1 MLHPPEWHFSNT
13 GFTSYNSN
21 SVMQK
26 SDVPVVT
33 CVDCPPVEVVVWEE
47 LFALARGEIETG
59 HETESKCK
67 NGKKKRK
74 KNRAKRM
81 RNRRKKLETKIM
93 ILAAYLACLLVFS
106 LVLQFEVAVQGHYGD
121 TA

>member
-33 CVDCPPVEVVVWEE
+33 CVDCSPVEVVVWEE
-47 LFALARGEIETG
+47 LFVLTRAEIETG
-59 HETESKCK
+59 HETESKW
-67 NGKKKRK
+67 GKKGRK
-74 KNRAKRM
+74 QTP
-81 RNRRKKLETKIM
+81 KKKKTER
-93 ILAAYLACLLVFS
+93 
-106 LVLQFEVAVQGHYGD
+106 GG
-121 TA
+121 

>member
-1 MLHPPEWHFSNT
+1 MLHPPERHFSKT

-33 CVDCPPVEVVVWEE
+33 CVDCSPVEVVVGEE

-67 NGKKKRK
+67 NGKKKK
-74 KNRAKRM
+74 KQMEEDEEKEQRVGDKDHN
-81 RNRRKKLETKIM
+81 IGS
-93 ILAAYLACLLVFS
+93 ILSMSCSLLSSSTV
-106 LVLQFEVAVQGHYGD
+106 
-121 TA
+121 

>member
-33 CVDCPPVEVVVWEE
+33 CVDCSPVEAVDWKGRFTFTGGEMEVGYE
-47 LFALARGEIETG
+47 LE
-59 HETESKCK
+59 
-67 NGKKKRK
+67 GK
-74 KNRAKRM
+74 
-81 RNRRKKLETKIM
+81 
-93 ILAAYLACLLVFS
+93 
-106 LVLQFEVAVQGHYGD
+106 
-121 TA
+121 